1 MIMSFNFNWSLVSGG
16 APYITISALGVSF
29 NNAAVIKLGN
39 PEKVILGFD
48 EANLVLGIK
57 PYAGEPSKPYE
68 FAGRVRNGWIRIGCR
83 DFVKYLERLA
93 NMDFSTA
100 KKFIAEMD
108 AESGILIVD
117 IKRGNENATE

>member
-1 MIMSFNFNWSLVSGG
+1 MPFNFNWSIVSGG

-29 NNAAVIKLGN
+29 NNAAVIKLGT

-48 EANLVLGIK
+48 EDKLVLGIK
-57 PYAGEPSKPYE
+57 PYAGEPSRPYE
-68 FAGRVRNGWIRIGCR
+68 FASRVRNGWIRIGCR

-100 KKFIAEMD
+100 KKYIAEVD
-108 AESGILIVD
+108 TESGVLIVD
-117 IKRGNENATE
+117 VKRRSESVSE